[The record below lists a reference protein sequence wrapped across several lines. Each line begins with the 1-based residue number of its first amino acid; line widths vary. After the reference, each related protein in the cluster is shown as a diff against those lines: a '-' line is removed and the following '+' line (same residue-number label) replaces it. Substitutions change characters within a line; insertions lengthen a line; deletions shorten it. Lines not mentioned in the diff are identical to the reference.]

1 MKSALFSIVGLLLA
15 INSLAQQQISA
26 FPGAEGFGKYTTG
39 GRGGKVFI
47 ITNLND
53 SGPGSLR
60 EAIEA
65 KGSRTVVFEVSGNIP
80 LQSRITVGEGN
91 LTIAGQ
97 TAPGDGIT
105 IQNYPIRIIGQSN
118 IIIRFLR
125 FRLGDKGDQE
135 SDSFEARS
143 GSSNLIIDHCSFS
156 WGTDETCSIYQ
167 VSNSTVQNCVI
178 SEGLNDSVH
187 PEGPHGFGSLMGGGG
202 LSLYQNL
209 WAHFWIR
216 NPSLAGQ
223 DIFGTLDIRNNVFYN
238 WGMRATDNGAYV
250 TANLYQNYYKP
261 GPASYLRGDNAIK
274 YFLRPTAKDSD
285 PNTYGKFYL
294 EGNKFE
300 GRSEISTNQW
310 AGVWLESTSKTE
322 SYLELCKN
330 RDNNGKLVPFAISPG
345 IYSTTRS
352 ADEAYETVLSL
363 AGASLVRDA
372 VDKRIVQEVR
382 TGTTTY
388 KGSKTGLPGIID
400 SQNDVGGWPVLQ
412 SLPAPKDT
420 DRDGMPDAWETE
432 RGLNPNTYNP
442 NGYNLDSQYTNLE
455 VYLNSLVAHIM
466 EPGNEP
472 VVPIAVTGVSVDP
485 KTATIDAGKTVQL
498 TATIQPSNAS
508 NKQVTWT
515 SSNTA
520 IATVNGSGLVTGI
533 APGSVVI
540 GAKTSDAGFTATS
553 TITVNQTTL
562 PSIVSL
568 VLVDAGDNNDFSVL
582 SNNMVLD
589 NSKIVGKTWNV
600 RANSNP
606 SSIGSVYFSFTGPIV
621 ATRTENSA
629 PYTLFGDSD
638 GVYQGRE
645 LPAGKYVIEA
655 IPYSGSN
662 RSGSVGAT
670 FRVEFEIKDLPP
682 SDPALVSPAN
692 QALGQELTGLLQWE
706 DVATASNYRVQISES
721 SSFGTLV
728 IDQSSVVD
736 NQFSYILPKSGTKY
750 YWRVMASNGAGNSS
764 WSSVWSFTT
773 KTSVQV
779 PGIPVLSTPAKDS
792 TIPVGK
798 TNFSW
803 SAVSGAEKYRLQVS
817 KEAQFNSPTFDVYNL
832 PGTSV
837 ELDVK
842 DPGTYYWRVSASN
855 QGGSGAFSTTST
867 FQTVA
872 PPTPPTLV
880 APNNQSL
887 DLSTSVLLTW
897 AAVSNATSYRV
908 QVATVQDFS
917 QVQRDVSNISSTQ
930 LQLDNLSEGTTYYWR
945 VRASNIAGTSSYSPI
960 WEFSTKKP
968 QTPPATPVLSSP
980 SSNAVVPTGK
990 VLLSWQGVSNASS
1003 YRLQV
1008 AKDAQFSSP
1017 IHDSS
1022 DLTNT
1027 SIELELLAAGTY
1039 FWRVSASNQAG
1050 SSAFSVARS
1059 FEVLNPPSTP
1069 QLVSPSNQSLDQSI
1083 SILLSWSAASN
1094 ASSYRVQVA
1103 TVRDFSQVLRD
1114 VSNVSGTQLQL
1125 DNLAEGITYYW
1136 RVRASNPVGNS
1147 SYSVTWEFSTKKAL
1161 TVPAAPILS
1170 SPSNSAILK
1179 KEPVQMQWQAVNTA
1193 DDYQIQISLS
1203 SNFSQQILVNAQGI
1217 GVTSFQ
1223 FQELAY
1229 NTVYFWRVRARNAAG
1244 FGSYS
1249 SIRSFKTE
1257 AEPQLAAAV
1266 LRSPAKDGLIESDQV
1281 EFKWSPVPEATGYTL
1296 YLSQDS
1302 LFKSGQSILRNIS
1315 DTTLRL
1321 TDLQR
1326 EKTYFWK
1333 VEASGSKKASFSETW
1348 KFSIEKEK
1356 ATEVFQYRRVDIN
1369 LYPNPATDFINLSF
1383 SEFVSG
1389 KVLIQFLDSRGTL
1402 VLAREFEN
1410 VGNELRWDFSGQNIP
1425 SGKYFL
1431 RIQGEWFVE
1440 TKQVWIK

>member
-1 MKSALFSIVGLLLA
+1 MKAFLLTIFGIVFSAISF
-15 INSLAQQQISA
+15 AQQPRLA
-26 FPGAEGFGKYTTG
+26 FPGAEGFGKYTSG
-39 GRGGKVFI
+39 GRGGKVYI
-47 ITNLND
+47 VTNLND

-60 EAIEA
+60 EALE
-65 KGSRTVVFEVSGNIP
+65 STEPRTVVFEVSGNIE
-80 LQSRITVGEGN
+80 LKSSITIRNGN

-97 TAPGDGIT
+97 TAPGDGVT
-105 IQNYPIRIIGQSN
+105 LKNYPMRVFGSQN
-118 IIIRFLR
+118 LIIRFIR
-125 FRLGDKGDQE
+125 FRLGDLAKIEADA
-135 SDSFEARS
+135 FEARD
-143 GSSNLIIDHCSFS
+143 GSLDLIIDHCSFS
-156 WGTDETCSIYQ
+156 WGTDETCSVYR
-167 VSNSTVQNCVI
+167 VKNTTVQNCIIAEGINDASYFGKEFNHAYGGIWGGENVSFFKNLISHFVI
-178 SEGLNDSVH
+178 RS
-187 PEGPHGFGSLMGGGG
+187 
-202 LSLYQNL
+202 
-209 WAHFWIR
+209 
-216 NPSLAGQ
+216 PSIASNTNIADL
-223 DIFGTLDIRNNVFYN
+223 RNNVIYN
-238 WGMRATDNGAYV
+238 WNFRSTNNGEN
-250 TANLYQNYYKP
+250 ANANFISNYYKP
-261 GPASYLRGDNAIK
+261 GPATKFQPTNTQIANF
-274 YFLRPTAKDSD
+274 FLWPTG
-285 PNTYGKFYL
+285 PEYGKFYL
-294 EGNKFE
+294 EGNKLE
-300 GRSEISTNQW
+300 GKTILEQDQW
-310 AGVWLESTSKTE
+310 LGVRLESGDLTE
-322 SYLELCKN
+322 QYLEQLKN
-330 RDNNGKLVPFAISPG
+330 KDQNGSLVPFPVPSH
-345 IYSTTRS
+345 IYSKTMT
-352 ADEAYETVLSL
+352 ADEAYESVLAA

-372 VDKRIVQEVR
+372 VDKRIVQEVK
-382 TGTTTY
+382 TGTVTF
-388 KGSKTGLPGIID
+388 KGSKNGLLGIID

-432 RGLNPNTYNP
+432 HGLNPNSYNP
-442 NGYNLDSQYTNLE
+442 NGYNLDQNYTNLE
-455 VYLNSLVAHIM
+455 VYLNSLVSHIM
-466 EPGNEP
+466 EPGNEEI
-472 VVPIAVTGVSVDP
+472 VAVSGVSVDP
-485 KTATIDAGKTVQL
+485 KTATIDAGKTVQV

-508 NKQVTWT
+508 NKQVTWS

-540 GAKTSDAGFTATS
+540 TAKTSDGGFTATS

-562 PSIVSL
+562 PSIVNL

-589 NSKIVGKTWNV
+589 NSKIFGKTWNV

-606 SSIGSVYFSFTGPIV
+606 SSIGSVYFSLTGPLV

-629 PYTLFGDSD
+629 PYALFGDSD

-670 FRVEFEIKDLPP
+670 YRIEFEIKDLPP
-682 SDPALVSPAN
+682 SAPALVSPAN
-692 QALGQELTGLLQWE
+692 QALGQELTGMLQWE
-706 DVATASNYRVQISES
+706 DVATASNYRVQVSES
-721 SSFGTLV
+721 SSFSTLV
-728 IDQSSVVD
+728 VDQGSLMD
-736 NQFSYILPKSGTKY
+736 NQFSYTLPNSGTKY
-750 YWRVMASNGAGNSS
+750 YWRVMARNGTGNSG
-764 WSSVWSFTT
+764 WSSIWSFTT

-779 PGIPVLSTPAKDS
+779 PGIPVLSAPAKDS
-792 TIPVGK
+792 SIPVGK
-798 TNFSW
+798 TTFSW
-803 SAVSGAEKYRLQVS
+803 NTVSGAEKYRLQVS
-817 KEAQFNSPTFDVYNL
+817 KEAQFNSPTYDVYNL

-855 QGGSGAFSTTST
+855 QGGSGAFSTAST
-867 FQTVA
+867 FQTIA

-930 LQLDNLSEGTTYYWR
+930 LQLDNLSEGVTYYWR
-945 VRASNIAGTSSYSPI
+945 VRAGNMAGTSSYSTV
-960 WEFSTKKP
+960 WEFSTKRP
-968 QTPPATPVLSSP
+968 LTPPAAPVLLTP
-980 SSNAVVPTGK
+980 SSNAVVATGK
-990 VLLSWQGVSNASS
+990 VLFSWQGVSNANSC
-1003 YRLQV
+1003 RLQV

-1017 IHDSS
+1017 IHDSGNH
-1022 DLTNT
+1022 TNT

-1050 SSAFSVARS
+1050 SSPFSAARS
-1059 FEVLNPPSTP
+1059 FETLNPPSTP
-1069 QLVSPSNQSLDQSI
+1069 QLASPNNQSLDQAI
-1083 SILLSWSAASN
+1083 SVLLSWSAASN

-1114 VSNVSGTQLQL
+1114 VSNVSATQLQV
-1125 DNLAEGITYYW
+1125 DNLAEGVTYYW

-1147 SYSVTWEFSTKKAL
+1147 NYSTTWEFSTKKAL
-1161 TVPAAPILS
+1161 TVPATPILS
-1170 SPSNSAILK
+1170 SPSNSSVLK
-1179 KEPVQMQWQAVNTA
+1179 KEPVQMQWQSVATA

-1203 SNFSQQILVNAQGI
+1203 SNFSQQILVNVQGI
-1217 GVTSFQ
+1217 SGTSFQ
-1223 FQELAY
+1223 FQDLAY

-1244 FGSYS
+1244 FGPYS

-1257 AEPQLAAAV
+1257 AEPQLAAAI
-1266 LRSPAKDGLIESDQV
+1266 LRSPAKNGLIESDQV
-1281 EFKWSPVPEATGYTL
+1281 EFKWSPVPEATSYTL

-1302 LFKSGQSILRNIS
+1302 LFKSGQSILRSIS
-1315 DTTLRL
+1315 DTSLL
-1321 TDLQR
+1321 VSDLQR
-1326 EKTYFWK
+1326 DKNYFWK
-1333 VEASGSKKASFSETW
+1333 IEALGAKKSSFSETW
-1348 KFSIEKEK
+1348 KFAIEKEK
-1356 ATEVFQYRRVDIN
+1356 ETEVFQYRRVDIN

>member
-1 MKSALFSIVGLLLA
+1 M
-15 INSLAQQQISA
+15 
-26 FPGAEGFGKYTTG
+26 
-39 GRGGKVFI
+39 
-47 ITNLND
+47 
-53 SGPGSLR
+53 
-60 EAIEA
+60 
-65 KGSRTVVFEVSGNIP
+65 
-80 LQSRITVGEGN
+80 
-91 LTIAGQ
+91 
-97 TAPGDGIT
+97 
-105 IQNYPIRIIGQSN
+105 
-118 IIIRFLR
+118 
-125 FRLGDKGDQE
+125 
-135 SDSFEARS
+135 
-143 GSSNLIIDHCSFS
+143 
-156 WGTDETCSIYQ
+156 
-167 VSNSTVQNCVI
+167 
-178 SEGLNDSVH
+178 
-187 PEGPHGFGSLMGGGG
+187 
-202 LSLYQNL
+202 
-209 WAHFWIR
+209 
-216 NPSLAGQ
+216 
-223 DIFGTLDIRNNVFYN
+223 
-238 WGMRATDNGAYV
+238 
-250 TANLYQNYYKP
+250 
-261 GPASYLRGDNAIK
+261 
-274 YFLRPTAKDSD
+274 
-285 PNTYGKFYL
+285 
-294 EGNKFE
+294 EGNKLE
-300 GRSEISTNQW
+300 GKTILEQDQW
-310 AGVWLESTSKTE
+310 LGVRLESGDLTE
-322 SYLELCKN
+322 QYLEQLKN
-330 RDNNGKLVPFAISPG
+330 KDQNGSLVPFPVPSH
-345 IYSTTRS
+345 IYSKTMT
-352 ADEAYETVLSL
+352 ADEAYESVLAA

-372 VDKRIVQEVR
+372 VDKRIVQEVK
-382 TGTTTY
+382 TGTVTF
-388 KGSKTGLPGIID
+388 KGSKNGLLGIID

-432 RGLNPNTYNP
+432 HGLNPNSYNP
-442 NGYNLDSQYTNLE
+442 NGYNLDQNYTNLE
-455 VYLNSLVAHIM
+455 VYLNSLVSHIM
-466 EPGNEP
+466 EPGNEEI
-472 VVPIAVTGVSVDP
+472 VAVSGVSVDP
-485 KTATIDAGKTVQL
+485 KTATIDAGKTVQV

-508 NKQVTWT
+508 NKQVTWS

-540 GAKTSDAGFTATS
+540 TAKTSDGGFTATS

-562 PSIVSL
+562 PSIVNL

-589 NSKIVGKTWNV
+589 NSKIFGKTWNV

-606 SSIGSVYFSFTGPIV
+606 SSIGSVYFSLTGPLV

-629 PYTLFGDSD
+629 PYALFGDSD

-670 FRVEFEIKDLPP
+670 YRIEFEIKDLPP
-682 SDPALVSPAN
+682 SAPALVSPAN
-692 QALGQELTGLLQWE
+692 QALGQELTGMLQWE
-706 DVATASNYRVQISES
+706 DVATASNYRVQVSES
-721 SSFGTLV
+721 SSFSTLV
-728 IDQSSVVD
+728 VDQGSLMD
-736 NQFSYILPKSGTKY
+736 NQFSYTLPNSGTKY
-750 YWRVMASNGAGNSS
+750 YWRVMARNGTGNSG
-764 WSSVWSFTT
+764 WSSIWSFTT

-779 PGIPVLSTPAKDS
+779 PGIPVLSAPAKDS
-792 TIPVGK
+792 SIPVGK
-798 TNFSW
+798 TTFSW
-803 SAVSGAEKYRLQVS
+803 NTVSGAEKYRLQVS
-817 KEAQFNSPTFDVYNL
+817 KEAQFNSPTYDVYNL

-855 QGGSGAFSTTST
+855 QGGSGAFSTAST
-867 FQTVA
+867 FQTIA

-930 LQLDNLSEGTTYYWR
+930 LQLDNLSEGVTYYWR
-945 VRASNIAGTSSYSPI
+945 VRAGNMAGTSSYSTV
-960 WEFSTKKP
+960 WEFSTKRP
-968 QTPPATPVLSSP
+968 LTPPAAPVLLTP
-980 SSNAVVPTGK
+980 SSNAVVATGK
-990 VLLSWQGVSNASS
+990 VLFSWQGVSNANSC
-1003 YRLQV
+1003 RLQV

-1017 IHDSS
+1017 IHDSGNH
-1022 DLTNT
+1022 TNT

-1050 SSAFSVARS
+1050 SSPFSAARS
-1059 FEVLNPPSTP
+1059 FETLNPPSTP
-1069 QLVSPSNQSLDQSI
+1069 QLASPNNQSLDQAI
-1083 SILLSWSAASN
+1083 SVLLSWSAASN

-1114 VSNVSGTQLQL
+1114 VSNVSATQLQV
-1125 DNLAEGITYYW
+1125 DNLAEGVTYYW

-1147 SYSVTWEFSTKKAL
+1147 NYSTTWEFSTKKAL
-1161 TVPAAPILS
+1161 TVPATPILS
-1170 SPSNSAILK
+1170 SPSNSSVLK
-1179 KEPVQMQWQAVNTA
+1179 KEPVQMQWQSVATA

-1203 SNFSQQILVNAQGI
+1203 SNFSQQILVNVQGI
-1217 GVTSFQ
+1217 SGTSFQ
-1223 FQELAY
+1223 FQDLAY

-1244 FGSYS
+1244 FGPYS

-1257 AEPQLAAAV
+1257 AEPQLAAAI
-1266 LRSPAKDGLIESDQV
+1266 LRSPAKNGLIESDQV
-1281 EFKWSPVPEATGYTL
+1281 EFKWSPVPEATSYTL

-1302 LFKSGQSILRNIS
+1302 LFKSGQSILRSIS
-1315 DTTLRL
+1315 DTSLL
-1321 TDLQR
+1321 VSDLQR
-1326 EKTYFWK
+1326 DKNYFWK
-1333 VEASGSKKASFSETW
+1333 IEALGAKKSSFSETW
-1348 KFSIEKEK
+1348 KFAIEKEK
-1356 ATEVFQYRRVDIN
+1356 ETEVFQYRRVDIN